1 MTDLELSSV
10 GKTLSSARKKKRLR
24 YKKISSELNIEESYL
39 IALEEER
46 FSFIPGGEPYIK
58 GYLRSY
64 AKKLDLNPD
73 SIVIDY
79 LNSKNRIPEISR
91 DLENINSTI
100 SISSYL
106 KDPLVIAIL
115 SLIFILFSLVFFQA
129 DQDIKTIDAP
139 HLAKKVKSN
148 EVFGIL
154 ETQAELKQTISADTQ
169 SAQQSP
175 TEIYEDITQFD
186 AELKQ
191 ISDNNVVTIRV
202 YEECWLE
209 VFSEKKRLLYKLS
222 QRGEEYIFNEKSLKI
237 ITGNF
242 KNVQVSFN
250 DKIIDLKEY
259 ANANSVSCVV
269 LPLGDCSEFRSTNN

>member
-39 IALEEER
+39 IALEEES

-73 SIVIDY
+73 SIIVDY
-79 LNSKNRIPEISR
+79 LNSINRIPETSR
-91 DLENINSTI
+91 DLENINSAT

-106 KDPLVIAIL
+106 KHPLVIAVL

-129 DQDIKTIDAP
+129 DQEIKIIDAP
-139 HLAKKVKSN
+139 DLAKKVKSN

-169 SAQQSP
+169 SVQQSP
-175 TEIYEDITQFD
+175 TENFEDITHFN
-186 AELKQ
+186 AEQKQ

-209 VFSEKKRLLYKLS
+209 VFSEKRRLLYKLS

-250 DKIIDLKEY
+250 DKIIDLREY

>member
-64 AKKLDLNPD
+64 AKKLDLDPD

-79 LNSKNRIPEISR
+79 LNSNNRIPEISR
-91 DLENINSTI
+91 GLENINSTI

-106 KDPLVIAIL
+106 KHPLVIAIL

>member
-106 KDPLVIAIL
+106 KHPLVIAIL

-154 ETQAELKQTISADTQ
+154 ETQAELKQTIIADTQ
-169 SAQQSP
+169 SAQKSP
-175 TEIYEDITQFD
+175 TETFEDITQFD

>member
-79 LNSKNRIPEISR
+79 LNSNNRIPEISR

-106 KDPLVIAIL
+106 KHPLVIAIL

>member
-79 LNSKNRIPEISR
+79 LNSNNRIPEISR
-91 DLENINSTI
+91 GLENINSTT

-106 KDPLVIAIL
+106 KHPLVVAIL

-129 DQDIKTIDAP
+129 DQDIKIIDAP

-250 DKIIDLKEY
+250 DKIIDLREY

>member
-106 KDPLVIAIL
+106 KHPLVIAIL

-129 DQDIKTIDAP
+129 DQDIKIIDAP

-250 DKIIDLKEY
+250 DKIIDLREY

>member
-106 KDPLVIAIL
+106 KHPLVIAIL

-129 DQDIKTIDAP
+129 DQDIKIIDAP

-148 EVFGIL
+148 EVFEIL
-154 ETQAELKQTISADTQ
+154 ETQAELKQTISAEIQ

-209 VFSEKKRLLYKLS
+209 VFSEKRRLLYKLS

>member
-1 MTDLELSSV
+1 M
-10 GKTLSSARKKKRLR
+10 
-24 YKKISSELNIEESYL
+24 
-39 IALEEER
+39 
-46 FSFIPGGEPYIK
+46 
-58 GYLRSY
+58 
-64 AKKLDLNPD
+64 
-73 SIVIDY
+73 
-79 LNSKNRIPEISR
+79 
-91 DLENINSTI
+91 
-100 SISSYL
+100 
-106 KDPLVIAIL
+106 IAIL

-129 DQDIKTIDAP
+129 DQDIKIIDAP

-250 DKIIDLKEY
+250 DKIIDLREY

>member
-64 AKKLDLNPD
+64 AKKLDLDPD

-79 LNSKNRIPEISR
+79 LNSNNRIPEISR
-91 DLENINSTI
+91 GLENINSTT

-106 KDPLVIAIL
+106 KHPLVVAIL

-129 DQDIKTIDAP
+129 DQDIKIIDAP

>member
-106 KDPLVIAIL
+106 KHPLVIAIL

-154 ETQAELKQTISADTQ
+154 ETQAELKQTISAETQ

-250 DKIIDLKEY
+250 DKIINLRDY
-259 ANANSVSCVV
+259 ANTNQVSCIV
-269 LPLGDCSEFRSTNN
+269 LPLGECSEFRSANN

>member
-106 KDPLVIAIL
+106 KHPLVIAIL

-129 DQDIKTIDAP
+129 DQEIKILDTP
-139 HLAKKVKSN
+139 VLEKKIKSN
-148 EVFGIL
+148 EVFEIL

-250 DKIIDLKEY
+250 DKIIDLREY

>member
-79 LNSKNRIPEISR
+79 LNSNNRIPEISR
-91 DLENINSTI
+91 GLENINSTT

-106 KDPLVIAIL
+106 KHPLVIAIL

-129 DQDIKTIDAP
+129 DQDIKIIDAP

-154 ETQAELKQTISADTQ
+154 ETQAELKQTIIADTQ
-169 SAQQSP
+169 SAQKSP
-175 TEIYEDITQFD
+175 TETFEDITQFD

-250 DKIIDLKEY
+250 DKIIDLREY

>member
-106 KDPLVIAIL
+106 KHPLVIAIL

-129 DQDIKTIDAP
+129 DQDIKIIDAP

>member
-79 LNSKNRIPEISR
+79 LNSNNRIPEISR

-106 KDPLVIAIL
+106 KHPLVIAIL

-129 DQDIKTIDAP
+129 DQDIKIIDAP

-250 DKIIDLKEY
+250 DKIIDLREY

>member
-106 KDPLVIAIL
+106 KHPLVIAIL

-169 SAQQSP
+169 SAQQSS

-250 DKIIDLKEY
+250 DKIIDLREY

>member
-106 KDPLVIAIL
+106 KHPLVIAIL

-186 AELKQ
+186 AELEQ

>member
-106 KDPLVIAIL
+106 KHPLVIAIL

-169 SAQQSP
+169 SAQQSS

>member
-79 LNSKNRIPEISR
+79 LNSNNRIPEISR

-106 KDPLVIAIL
+106 KHPLVIAIL

-148 EVFGIL
+148 
-154 ETQAELKQTISADTQ
+154 
-169 SAQQSP
+169 
-175 TEIYEDITQFD
+175 
-186 AELKQ
+186 
-191 ISDNNVVTIRV
+191 
-202 YEECWLE
+202 
-209 VFSEKKRLLYKLS
+209 
-222 QRGEEYIFNEKSLKI
+222 
-237 ITGNF
+237 
-242 KNVQVSFN
+242 
-250 DKIIDLKEY
+250 
-259 ANANSVSCVV
+259 
-269 LPLGDCSEFRSTNN
+269 

>member
-106 KDPLVIAIL
+106 KHPLVIAIL

>member
-1 MTDLELSSV
+1 M
-10 GKTLSSARKKKRLR
+10 
-24 YKKISSELNIEESYL
+24 

-73 SIVIDY
+73 SIILDY
-79 LNSKNRIPEISR
+79 LNSINRIPETSR
-91 DLENINSTI
+91 DLENINSAT

-106 KDPLVIAIL
+106 KHPLVIAVL
-115 SLIFILFSLVFFQA
+115 SLVFILFSLVFFQA
-129 DQDIKTIDAP
+129 DQEMQIIDAP
-139 HLAKKVKSN
+139 DLAKKVKSN

-154 ETQAELKQTISADTQ
+154 ETQAELKQTIIADTQ
-169 SAQQSP
+169 SAQKSS
-175 TEIYEDITQFD
+175 TETFEDITQFD

-250 DKIIDLKEY
+250 DKIIDLREY